1 METEKDDLDTNSDHS
16 DSTLSIPSGSDSNR
30 SESPETVVGN
40 SKINEDIM
48 KNDHQI
54 NFKHPGS
61 QSNALVK
68 QQKVT
73 DLAKQHNQIF
83 TIQIPL
89 SGVTDGVGQYEA
101 GRDGRGD
108 TTEGRGVR
116 GVGRERGRCL
126 QGPRS
131 VESETQA

>member
-1 METEKDDLDTNSDHS
+1 MENKKDDLDTNSDHS

-40 SKINEDIM
+40 SKIDEDIM

-73 DLAKQHNQIF
+73 DLAKQHNQILQDSKHYLTMF
-83 TIQIPL
+83 IP
-89 SGVTDGVGQYEA
+89 
-101 GRDGRGD
+101 
-108 TTEGRGVR
+108 
-116 GVGRERGRCL
+116 
-126 QGPRS
+126 
-131 VESETQA
+131 